1 MPTKRR
7 TTLFRW
13 VLLIMAALLVVGA
26 CGGDDESAD
35 EPADNGKTTQS
46 TRADLGG
53 YLEPSTPE
61 GDCTLGMALPHFR
74 DPFWIA
80 IAYGA
85 ADEAEKAGCTIEA
98 VYEAGGYE
106 NLDTQ
111 IQQVEDLIQL
121 DVDAIL
127 FAPNDYEGTAS
138 IADRAAES
146 GTVVINLA
154 NMSASEEVAYGVN
167 NHDPA
172 VGEAMA
178 DWIADK
184 NPDAK
189 IALLSGPAGANWATD
204 RIEGFKDRIEEA
216 HPGVEIVAEKN
227 TDVDRAVAQQV
238 VEDWLVTG
246 DQIDA
251 VVAVAAPLGE
261 GAGAAL
267 AAEDREEETDV
278 LVSTL
283 NDETLDFLEQGLVDY
298 VQSERPVLTGRL
310 GVQLAIKA
318 LNGEEVDLPSYE
330 ALTPL
335 PPKILYI
342 FDAPVYTSDDVGSI
356 DTANDMAPEDFNPS
370 DI

>member
-1 MPTKRR
+1 MQSKRKSV
-7 TTLFRW
+7 LLRW
-13 VLLIMAALLVVGA
+13 VLTTMVLLLVAGA
-26 CGGDDESAD
+26 CGGGDDSAD
-35 EPADNGKTTQS
+35 EPSSGGEVAGS
-46 TRADLGG
+46 TKADLGG
-53 YLEPSTPE
+53 YLDPSAPE
-61 GDCTLGMALPHFR
+61 GECKLGMALPHFR
-74 DPFWIA
+74 DPFWVA

-85 ADEAEKAGCTIEA
+85 ADEARRAGCTIEA

-111 IQQVEDLIQL
+111 IEQVEDLIQL

-127 FAPNDYEGTAS
+127 FAPNDYEGTAA
-138 IADRAAES
+138 IADRAADS

-154 NMSASEEVAYGVN
+154 NMSASEKVAYGVN
-167 NHDPA
+167 NYDPA

-178 DWIADK
+178 DWVAEK

-189 IALLSGPAGANWATD
+189 IAVLSGPAGANWAMDRVKGFED
-204 RIEGFKDRIEEA
+204 RIAES
-216 HPGVEIVAEKN
+216 HPGLEVVFEKS

-251 VVAVAAPLGE
+251 IIAVAAPLGE

-267 AAEDREEETDV
+267 EAEGREGDTDV

-283 NDETLDFLEQGLVDY
+283 NEETLNFLEQGLVDY

-310 GVQLAIKA
+310 GVQLAIKS

-356 DTANDMAPEDFNPS
+356 ETSNDMAPEDFDPS
-370 DI
+370 DV